1 MRTKMETRPCPS
13 CERGTLMNRGGK
25 GRCFPHRI
33 FRELELPEDVELPT
47 CDHCEKIIFN
57 PKVAAAF
64 DEGLSRAYQAQLS
77 QIIAE
82 SLSALTPGFMTQQD
96 LERSL
101 GLSRGY
107 ISKLKGGKESSPV
120 IAGLLGL
127 LSVDPQARLKELE
140 ELWAGKRTAHSTSHS
155 IPVTHVTTKI
165 RVGTSSTKSIPSGR
179 RLALAQVGT

>member
-13 CERGTLMNRGGK
+13 CERGTLTNRGGT
-25 GRCFPHRI
+25 GRRFPHRI

-47 CDHCEKIIFN
+47 CDHCGKIIFN

-64 DEGLSRAYQAQLS
+64 DEGMSRAYQAQLS
-77 QIIAE
+77 QIISEA
-82 SLSALTPGFMTQQD
+82 LSALTPSLITQQD

-107 ISKLKGGKESSPV
+107 ISKLKAGKESSSV

-127 LSVDPQARLKELE
+127 LSIDPQARLKELE
-140 ELWAGKRTAHSTSHS
+140 ELWAGRRPAHPTPHSLPVIDITPRVRVSAATSKKVPAGRPFALAH
-155 IPVTHVTTKI
+155 
-165 RVGTSSTKSIPSGR
+165 VGT
-179 RLALAQVGT
+179 